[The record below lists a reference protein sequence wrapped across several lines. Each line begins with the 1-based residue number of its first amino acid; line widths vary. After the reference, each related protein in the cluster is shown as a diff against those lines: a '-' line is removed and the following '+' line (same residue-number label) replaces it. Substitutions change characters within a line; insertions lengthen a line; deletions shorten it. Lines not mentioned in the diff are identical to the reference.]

1 MAEQFRSNR
10 WFRQLS
16 APELLGAC
24 GFERQGVNASRANRE
39 MRRRAALA
47 GLEVHDWIRLV
58 Q

>member
-1 MAEQFRSNR
+1 MPEPMRSNR
-10 WFRQLS
+10 WFRKLS

-24 GFERQGVNASRANRE
+24 GFERQGVNAERANRE

-47 GLEVHDWIRLV
+47 GLEVYDWIRLV